1 MSDVDNLA
9 GVSDNCRP
17 TDLSE
22 LPSASYTTTAEESD
36 VTVNVSHSQPNSSA
50 DVIKTATSEDFQV
63 VQSKK
68 DEFCTTGSLLGEVLI
83 IVSRLKV

>member
-1 MSDVDNLA
+1 MKFLVKNILLLIIILLLINSATVSDVDNLA

-36 VTVNVSHSQPNSSA
+36 VTVNVSQSA
-50 DVIKTATSEDFQV
+50 
-63 VQSKK
+63 
-68 DEFCTTGSLLGEVLI
+68 
-83 IVSRLKV
+83 